1 MLRVHENQV
10 ITREHFN
17 ISNSILNHV
26 LFIEYAFISCLVDVV
41 KIVFAFECCMFCDC
55 ASVYLTHSSK
65 TEMFGLEK
73 SLDFNFLEI
82 VRQEM

>member
-10 ITREHFN
+10 ITKEHIN
-17 ISNSILNHV
+17 ISNSILNHA
-26 LFIEYAFISCLVDVV
+26 LFIKYAFMSCLDDVV
-41 KIVFAFECCMFCDC
+41 KIVVAFECCMFCDC
-55 ASVYLTHSSK
+55 ASIYLAHSSK

-73 SLDFNFLEI
+73 FLDFNFLEI

>member
-1 MLRVHENQV
+1 MLRVLENQV
-10 ITREHFN
+10 IIREHIN

-26 LFIEYAFISCLVDVV
+26 LFIEYAFMSCLVDVV

-73 SLDFNFLEI
+73 FLDFNFLEI